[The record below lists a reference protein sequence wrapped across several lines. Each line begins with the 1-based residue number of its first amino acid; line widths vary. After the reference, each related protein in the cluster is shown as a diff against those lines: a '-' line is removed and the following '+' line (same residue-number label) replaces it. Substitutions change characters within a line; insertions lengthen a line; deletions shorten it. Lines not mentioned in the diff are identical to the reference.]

1 MSDRPRPGS
10 LLALLALLAS
20 PAAAQGVLTPGAFEA
35 MSEGRTLHFTRQGA
49 RYGAEQF
56 FEGRRSLWRYADG
69 TCTEGRWWDEGGA
82 ICFRYADEPAPQ
94 CWRFLPR
101 SGGMAAELVEGG
113 AGTGFVLNDLT
124 PGSLWDTV
132 AWAVSTWFD
141 RPAHVAAMRRRAMA
155 VDNSWEHAAKE
166 YVKLYAEAVEAR
178 RAAG

>member
-1 MSDRPRPGS
+1 MSDRPRPGC

-20 PAAAQGVLTPGAFEA
+20 PAGAQGVLTPGAFEA
-35 MSEGRTLHFTRQGA
+35 MAEGRTLHFTHLGA
-49 RYGAEQF
+49 PYGAEQF

-113 AGTGFVLNDLT
+113 AGTGFVVEMSHADTEPLPC
-124 PGSLWDTV
+124 PGPKVGS
-132 AWAVSTWFD
+132 
-141 RPAHVAAMRRRAMA
+141 
-155 VDNSWEHAAKE
+155 
-166 YVKLYAEAVEAR
+166 
-178 RAAG
+178 